1 MVDKERPLDVEL
13 AELARRQHGVVAL
26 RQLVAL
32 GLTRQAVSKRMHAG
46 RLHRIFRGVY
56 AVGHRRL
63 TRRGVWMAAVLA
75 CGEGAALSHLSAAD
89 LYGLRGSGNTVDV
102 TSPTRSRHSRRGIRL
117 HQPRMFQPAQRA
129 TVDQIPVTTVPRLLA
144 DLAPVLDAHGLKR
157 VWQEAQRLR
166 LLDVAAVK
174 PFLTEPRRGIGKLGA
189 LVEEAEDAPNTRSEL
204 EHLFHDF
211 IKERRLPRPHYNAPL
226 HGRVVDAL
234 WPEERVIVELDSRS
248 FHWHR
253 AEEDFDRDAEL
264 LATHGYVTY
273 RVTWRALTRTPDD
286 VERRLRRLLRRAA
299 SPPRAARA
307 AGA

>member
-1 MVDKERPLDVEL
+1 MVDKEPPLDVKL
-13 AELARRQHGVVAL
+13 AELARRQHGVVAV

-32 GLTRQAVSKRMHAG
+32 GLTRQAVSKRARAG
-46 RLHRIFRGVY
+46 RLHRVFRGVY

-75 CGEGAALSHLSAAD
+75 CGEGAVLSHLSAAD

-117 HQPRMFQPAQRA
+117 HHPRTFQPGHRTA
-129 TVDQIPVTTVPRLLA
+129 VEQIPVTTVPRLLA

-157 VWQEAQRLR
+157 AWQEAQRLR

-174 PFLTEPRRGIGKLGA
+174 PFLTEPRRGIGRLTA
-189 LVEEAEDAPNTRSEL
+189 LVEEAEDAPNTRTEL

-211 IKERRLPRPHYNAPL
+211 VLERRLPRPHYNAPL

-234 WPEERVIVELDSRS
+234 WAEERVIVELDSRG

-273 RVTWRALTRTPDD
+273 RVTWRALTRTPGD
-286 VERRLRRLLRRAA
+286 VARRLRRLLRRAA